1 MWDNNIKF
9 NDTIDNKIPPKQAK
23 ISKKKKKKKQTLP
36 NPSKTTILA
45 PPKKKAKRIFFI
57 RFHFGTLQLIEH
69 HG

>member
-9 NDTIDNKIPPKQAK
+9 NDSIDNKQAK
-23 ISKKKKKKKQTLP
+23 ISKKKKKQTLP
-36 NPSKTTILA
+36 NPQKPQFWQKNKI
-45 PPKKKAKRIFFI
+45 KKKVKSIFFI